1 MKPQQPMWRVD
12 VVFTEDDDV
21 TRADAVI
28 DVGGSH
34 YHGWGRSRRN
44 PADPDLRRL
53 GEQVAAARALSD
65 LSMQLRRPASEEIGE
80 FEGHTVSVHP

>member
-1 MKPQQPMWRVD
+1 MKSQQRMWRVD
-12 VVFTEDDDV
+12 VVFTEDGDV
-21 TRADAVI
+21 TLADAVV

-34 YHGWGRSRRN
+34 YHGWGRARRN

-65 LSMQLRRPASEEIGE
+65 LSVQLRRATSEEIGE